1 MRRRDFIALIG
12 GTVAG
17 WPLSVV
23 AEDADK
29 FMHIGYLG
37 PSLKAPSTA
46 AQYQGFLN
54 RLKQAGFAER
64 QNFAVDYRRVD
75 DPRGPFAVMA
85 EPMRPPPKLIIA
97 HGPEAG
103 LQAVVGASQ
112 FIPIVIIAVNYDPI
126 ERGYVKSLAQPGGN
140 ITGVFYRQLELAVKE
155 VELLAEAFPDRNRLG
170 VLWDAVSADEFQA
183 AVWTARSHSLELQ
196 SLELENPPYDFPA
209 AFRDLADRGAQMVLI
224 LSSPYFTEHRP
235 QLASLAVEHR
245 LPSMYIFRPYV
256 DVGGLMSY
264 GVDQSAMMERTAAL
278 VAKILSGAKPADLPL
293 EQAAKFELVV
303 NLKTANAIGVTLP
316 TAILLRADQVIE

>member
-37 PSLKAPSTA
+37 PSLKAPSCCA
-46 AQYQGFLN
+46 VPRFSEKEG
-54 RLKQAGFAER
+54 GWGEG
-64 QNFAVDYRRVD
+64 QNLAVDYGGGD
-75 DPRGPFAVMA
+75 DRRGPFAVMA

-183 AVWTARSHSLELQ
+183 AVRTARSHSLELQ

-224 LSSPYFTEHRP
+224 LSSPYFVEHRP
-235 QLASLAVEHR
+235 QV
-245 LPSMYIFRPYV
+245 
-256 DVGGLMSY
+256 
-264 GVDQSAMMERTAAL
+264 AAL
-278 VAKILSGAKPADLPL
+278 
-293 EQAAKFELVV
+293 
-303 NLKTANAIGVTLP
+303 AI
-316 TAILLRADQVIE
+316 